1 MFAGTGLG
9 GSGLGGTG
17 SGKRALPRWFAAGTA
32 VVALAA
38 LVLADPAAA
47 DAAPLSVCSG
57 QPQKT
62 VPFAHGE
69 LRIYKARGYACAL
82 TVADRP
88 GAKRAM
94 RVSLQARGGSPLVDS
109 GDFTQH
115 AGPVTV
121 HALNRCV
128 RASGAISGASASTG
142 WVLC

>member
-1 MFAGTGLG
+1 MTGACVFAGTGF
-9 GSGLGGTG
+9 
-17 SGKRALPRWFAAGTA
+17 GKGALPRRLAAGTV

-47 DAAPLSVCSG
+47 GAAPLSVCSG

-82 TVADRP
+82 TVADHP
-88 GAKRAM
+88 GARRAM

-128 RASGAISGASASTG
+128 RASGAISGTSASTG
-142 WVLC
+142 WILC

>member
-1 MFAGTGLG
+1 MTGACVFAGAGFAG
-9 GSGLGGTG
+9 F
-17 SGKRALPRWFAAGTA
+17 GKRVLSRWFAAGT
-32 VVALAA
+32 VVVSLAA
-38 LVLADPAAA
+38 LVLADPASA

-88 GAKRAM
+88 GARRAM
-94 RVSLQARGGSPLVDS
+94 RVSLQARGGGPLVDS
-109 GDFTQH
+109 GDFTRH

-128 RASGAISGASASTG
+128 RASGAVSGASASTG